1 MKKLSLIFILL
12 TIFGCSDPKKTVIPK
27 NIEDISEIKPS
38 VDKLTDE
45 EKQLLMGYLFR
56 AKSKE
61 IIMNEEMKENVTI
74 GEAIQDQKIWKQ
86 ELEIKQEIEKQMRI
100 QEEEAKRKRQQE
112 EKEIQEKL
120 KEELKNKIIKM
131 QNTVSVGL
139 VNKILVEADIR
150 KGQFQDMQYFKFGI
164 KNKSDKDIEG
174 VKGILALNDLFE
186 KEVDSFE
193 IKFDDGVKA
202 GESAFWIESRRY
214 NQFMENHRAVAAL
227 DNEKYS
233 TSFIP
238 TTIIFKDGSTIQVE
252 DGFEKYF
259 KSE

>member
-1 MKKLSLIFILL
+1 M
-12 TIFGCSDPKKTVIPK
+12 
-27 NIEDISEIKPS
+27 EDISEIKPS
-38 VDKLTDE
+38 VDKLTEE
-45 EKQLLMGYLFR
+45 EKQLLIGYLFR

-61 IIMNEEMKENVTI
+61 LLMNEEIKEGVTI
-74 GEAIQDQKIWKQ
+74 EEAIQDQKTWKQ
-86 ELEIKQEIEKQMRI
+86 ELEIKQEIEKQTRI

-120 KEELKNKIIKM
+120 KQELRDKITEM

-139 VNKILVEADIR
+139 ANKILVEADIH

-174 VKGILALNDLFE
+174 VKGIIGLNDLFG
-186 KEVDSFE
+186 KEIDSFE

-202 GESAFWIESRRY
+202 GETAFWVVSRRY

-227 DNEKYS
+227 DNEKSS

-238 TTIIFKDGSTIQVE
+238 TKIIFKDGSVMQVE
-252 DGFEKYF
+252 DDFEKYF